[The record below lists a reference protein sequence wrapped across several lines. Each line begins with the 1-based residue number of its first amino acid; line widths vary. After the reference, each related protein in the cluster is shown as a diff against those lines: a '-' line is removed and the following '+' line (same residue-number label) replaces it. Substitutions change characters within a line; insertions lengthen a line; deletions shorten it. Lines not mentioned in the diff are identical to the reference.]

1 MLGIEILTG
10 KMVQVDIIQNKVQNL
25 GHFNKEK

>member
-1 MLGIEILTG
+1 MLGIEILTD